1 MNRINKML
9 LTLVAVVAATSMT
22 AQSPIEVRWVFGQN
36 NEEAYTYNS
45 RFIIKN
51 VSDYQLGPNWQFYFN
66 QFSRRVTLP
75 ADCPVD
81 IKEVSTTYYQVT
93 PNARYAPLAAG
104 DSLVIDLSMR
114 GSLVNVCY
122 RPQGGHVVL
131 DGDIRHPLAVPIVC
145 DEIDPRTMGS
155 LKVYPDGPY
164 MYAYNERV
172 NNVGDAYTGNDYDI
186 FPLPKEIA
194 VSNGYT
200 PVGNLVTIKGAGLLS
215 GKGEKLAKRYLLRE
229 LANRG
234 IYPASGQK
242 TVIRLKKDKKAGSNP
257 EAYTLDVADG
267 SITIV
272 GAADEGLLNGVK
284 TLIAALDHS
293 KGYRLQNAHIADAP
307 DLRYRGYMLDIARN
321 FIGFSDLKRF
331 VDILSYY
338 KINTWQFHFT
348 DDEAWRLEIPGLPE
362 LTDVASR
369 RGCTLDEKGYLAQI
383 FDGNGNP
390 NDLRQ
395 SANGFLTRSQFIDLL
410 KYAHERGVKIIPEV
424 ETPGHAR
431 AAIIAMKNRYDRL
444 VGTSKEQAEQ
454 YKLWDEN
461 STSEYTSAQSY
472 HDNVL
477 NVAHEGV
484 YRFIDKVV
492 SELQLMYKDAG
503 LKLDIMHLG
512 GDEVAHGAWDKAPD
526 VQSLMQKQGLKT
538 AHEVNE
544 YYVRR
549 LTDMFYPRGIRIEGW
564 QEVALDHPQSF
575 NDVVVPRVA
584 GVNAWSTVGS
594 RDVVPYQL
602 ANDGYPV
609 ILSNVTNFYM
619 DMGYSWHQYERGLH
633 WGGKVDEL
641 DAWSALPWNIY
652 ASARTTWDGD
662 SIDVTKAHEG
672 KVRLEKPQNILGV
685 QAQLWG
691 ETIRDFEQVLEYT
704 LPKVL
709 GLAERGWNASPE
721 WAKNLSDVAAYE
733 TARHQFSLKIGTREL
748 PLLRKKGYNFHI
760 GQPGLK
766 IVDGQLLANSQYPGV
781 TVRYTLDGSEPTVM
795 SPIWTSPVTLGKNLP
810 PVIKARSYYLGKE
823 SVTTYLFTAP

>member
-1 MNRINKML
+1 
-9 LTLVAVVAATSMT
+9 
-22 AQSPIEVRWVFGQN
+22 
-36 NEEAYTYNS
+36 
-45 RFIIKN
+45 
-51 VSDYQLGPNWQFYFN
+51 
-66 QFSRRVTLP
+66 
-75 ADCPVD
+75 
-81 IKEVSTTYYQVT
+81 
-93 PNARYAPLAAG
+93 
-104 DSLVIDLSMR
+104 
-114 GSLVNVCY
+114 
-122 RPQGGHVVL
+122 
-131 DGDIRHPLAVPIVC
+131 
-145 DEIDPRTMGS
+145 
-155 LKVYPDGPY
+155 
-164 MYAYNERV
+164 
-172 NNVGDAYTGNDYDI
+172 
-186 FPLPKEIA
+186 
-194 VSNGYT
+194 
-200 PVGNLVTIKGAGLLS
+200 
-215 GKGEKLAKRYLLRE
+215 
-229 LANRG
+229 
-234 IYPASGQK
+234 
-242 TVIRLKKDKKAGSNP
+242 
-257 EAYTLDVADG
+257 
-267 SITIV
+267 
-272 GAADEGLLNGVK
+272 
-284 TLIAALDHS
+284 
-293 KGYRLQNAHIADAP
+293 
-307 DLRYRGYMLDIARN
+307 
-321 FIGFSDLKRF
+321 
-331 VDILSYY
+331 
-338 KINTWQFHFT
+338 
-348 DDEAWRLEIPGLPE
+348 
-362 LTDVASR
+362 
-369 RGCTLDEKGYLAQI
+369 
-383 FDGNGNP
+383 
-390 NDLRQ
+390 
-395 SANGFLTRSQFIDLL
+395 
-410 KYAHERGVKIIPEV
+410 
-424 ETPGHAR
+424 
-431 AAIIAMKNRYDRL
+431 
-444 VGTSKEQAEQ
+444 
-454 YKLWDEN
+454 
-461 STSEYTSAQSY
+461 
-472 HDNVL
+472 
-477 NVAHEGV
+477 
-484 YRFIDKVV
+484 
-492 SELQLMYKDAG
+492 
-503 LKLDIMHLG
+503 
-512 GDEVAHGAWDKAPD
+512 
-526 VQSLMQKQGLKT
+526 MQKLGLKT

>member
-1 MNRINKML
+1 M
-9 LTLVAVVAATSMT
+9 
-22 AQSPIEVRWVFGQN
+22 
-36 NEEAYTYNS
+36 
-45 RFIIKN
+45 
-51 VSDYQLGPNWQFYFN
+51 
-66 QFSRRVTLP
+66 
-75 ADCPVD
+75 
-81 IKEVSTTYYQVT
+81 
-93 PNARYAPLAAG
+93 
-104 DSLVIDLSMR
+104 
-114 GSLVNVCY
+114 
-122 RPQGGHVVL
+122 
-131 DGDIRHPLAVPIVC
+131 
-145 DEIDPRTMGS
+145 
-155 LKVYPDGPY
+155 
-164 MYAYNERV
+164 
-172 NNVGDAYTGNDYDI
+172 
-186 FPLPKEIA
+186 
-194 VSNGYT
+194 
-200 PVGNLVTIKGAGLLS
+200 
-215 GKGEKLAKRYLLRE
+215 
-229 LANRG
+229 
-234 IYPASGQK
+234 
-242 TVIRLKKDKKAGSNP
+242 
-257 EAYTLDVADG
+257 
-267 SITIV
+267 
-272 GAADEGLLNGVK
+272 
-284 TLIAALDHS
+284 
-293 KGYRLQNAHIADAP
+293 
-307 DLRYRGYMLDIARN
+307 
-321 FIGFSDLKRF
+321 
-331 VDILSYY
+331 
-338 KINTWQFHFT
+338 
-348 DDEAWRLEIPGLPE
+348 
-362 LTDVASR
+362 
-369 RGCTLDEKGYLAQI
+369 
-383 FDGNGNP
+383 
-390 NDLRQ
+390 
-395 SANGFLTRSQFIDLL
+395 
-410 KYAHERGVKIIPEV
+410 
-424 ETPGHAR
+424 
-431 AAIIAMKNRYDRL
+431 
-444 VGTSKEQAEQ
+444 GTSKEQAEQ

-512 GDEVAHGAWDKAPD
+512 GDEVARGAWDKAPD

-733 TARHQFSLKIGTREL
+733 TARHQFSLKKEPVSCPCFARKGTTSTS
-748 PLLRKKGYNFHI
+748 
-760 GQPGLK
+760 
-766 IVDGQLLANSQYPGV
+766 A
-781 TVRYTLDGSEPTVM
+781 
-795 SPIWTSPVTLGKNLP
+795 SPD
-810 PVIKARSYYLGKE
+810 
-823 SVTTYLFTAP
+823 